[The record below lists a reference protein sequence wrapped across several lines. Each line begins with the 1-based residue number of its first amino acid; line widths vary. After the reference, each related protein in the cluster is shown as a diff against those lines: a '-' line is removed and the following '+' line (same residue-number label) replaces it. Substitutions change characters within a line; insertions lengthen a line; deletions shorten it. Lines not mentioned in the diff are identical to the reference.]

1 MKKPMDTS
9 PRGRIFL
16 SGILLAVLALASG
29 VFMVS
34 ANADAP
40 MRAITIVSG
49 TYGGNCGAP
58 RGNLTRELERH
69 CNGRETCD
77 YPLPGLHKGGT
88 TLACPRDFHAE
99 WHCDHADFH
108 TAALGPGAKSGDRL
122 ALGCVESRGAG
133 K

>member
-1 MKKPMDTS
+1 MKRPMES
-9 PRGRIFL
+9 SRRGRIFP
-16 SGILLAVLALASG
+16 SGILRAALALASG

-34 ANADAP
+34 ANVDAQ

-49 TYGGNCGAP
+49 TYGENCGAP

-77 YPLPGLHKGGT
+77 YALPGLHKGGT
-88 TLACPRDFHAE
+88 TMACPRDFHAE
-99 WHCDHADFH
+99 WQCDHADFH
-108 TAALGPGAKSGDRL
+108 TAALGPGAKSGDTL
-122 ALGCVESRGAG
+122 VLGRVESRGAG